1 MTTVRDLL
9 KLKGSTVWSISPA
22 ATVLEALELMSDRNI
37 GAVVVLEGEE
47 MVGIFSERDYARKV
61 ELEGRT
67 ARETRVGEIMTRR
80 VLTLHPDQTVED
92 GMALMTEHRL
102 RHLPVVQHGRLLGL
116 ISIGD
121 AVKAIISEQ
130 EFMIGQLET
139 YITGRKVYA

>member
-9 KLKGSTVWSISPA
+9 KLKGSTVWSISPD

-37 GAVVVLEGEE
+37 GAIVVLADEE

-139 YITGRKVYA
+139 YIMGRKVYA